1 MAKAR
6 QMATPGP
13 KVADKPKDG
22 GSMVDFCL
30 QGAVDYAVRPAGPQ
44 VRGF

>member
-13 KVADKPKDG
+13 KVADKPDNG
-22 GSMVDFCL
+22 RLMVDFTL
-30 QGAVDYAVRPAGPQ
+30 KVGS
-44 VRGF
+44 